1 MSVRST
7 LWEYFALTTH
17 LRFYGYL
24 ILCAFVLFVLPL
36 FYLKESYP
44 LYIAI
49 LLSIGIFLI
58 VALPI
63 YFLFSRLHK
72 KKKAIERELDEFYKK
87 ERK

>member
-1 MSVRST
+1 MSVRSA

-36 FYLKESYP
+36 FYLKEIYP
-44 LYIAI
+44 LHIAI

-58 VALPI
+58 VALSI
-63 YFLFSRLHK
+63 YFLFSRLHRK
-72 KKKAIERELDEFYKK
+72 KRAIEKELDEYYKNK
-87 ERK
+87 